1 MHINK
6 PYGYRELLF
15 TGHIPRGVF
24 CEWSAAEVTENPRIA
39 AGSGRVLS
47 CLVAVEK
54 MPPVWY
60 TGAEDERS
68 HRHEETPAISRPGQL

>member
-1 MHINK
+1 MRINK
-6 PYGYRELLF
+6 PYGCRELLF
-15 TGHIPRGVF
+15 TGNIPRDVF
-24 CEWSAAEVTENPRIA
+24 CEWSAAEAAENPRIA
-39 AGSGRVLS
+39 AGSGHSLS

-54 MPPVWY
+54 MPPVLY